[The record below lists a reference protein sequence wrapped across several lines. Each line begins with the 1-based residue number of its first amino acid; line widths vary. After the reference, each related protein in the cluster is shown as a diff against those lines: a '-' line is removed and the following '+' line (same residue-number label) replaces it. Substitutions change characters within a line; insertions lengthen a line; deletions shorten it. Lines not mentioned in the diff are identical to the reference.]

1 MFTMEYAAAA
11 DAALWP
17 AFDEHIAQDE
27 LLIKMQHKR
36 CYLLKENGAAIG
48 VLRYN
53 LFWDSIPFLTMI
65 VLADAFRGK
74 GYGTQALAQWEGEMR
89 ALGYACVMTSTQS
102 DENAQHF
109 YRKRG
114 YRDAGCLLLDVEPL
128 RQPTELF
135 FVKAL

>member
-1 MFTMEYAAAA
+1 MFTMEYAVPA

-17 AFDEHIAQDE
+17 AFDTHIAQEE
-27 LLIKMQHKR
+27 LYRKIADKR
-36 CYLLKENGAAIG
+36 CYLLRENGVTVG

-65 VLADAFRGK
+65 FLAEAVRGK
-74 GYGTQALAQWEGEMR
+74 GYGTIAMAQWEGEMR
-89 ALGYACVMTSTQS
+89 ALGYACVITSTQA

-109 YRKRG
+109 YRRRG

-128 RQPTELF
+128 RQPAELF